1 MLAAAPRVAV
11 LHSSAHQNVA
21 AGHAANSAD
30 GPLLGEGGVFLKPL
44 PADDPRAE
52 RELQFYTRLNNGGGG
67 GERLQRFLPPFRG
80 VASLPAPAGG
90 TEQLTYLALDDVTA
104 ELSRPCVADL
114 KARFLCG
121 YPPATPHHASARA
134 ARISYQRHYSVWRA
148 TCGQVRSKG
157 RGQHQRLARLPPG
170 GLPGLGAFAF

>member
-1 MLAAAPRVAV
+1 MLAAAPRVSV
-11 LHSSAHQNVA
+11 LHTSVHQHVA

-52 RELQFYTRLNNGGGG
+52 RELQFYTRLSDGEG

-104 ELSRPCVADL
+104 GLSRPCVADL

-121 YPPATPHHASARA
+121 YPLAAPHASARA
-134 ARISYQRHYSVWRA
+134 ARISYQRH
-148 TCGQVRSKG
+148 
-157 RGQHQRLARLPPG
+157 
-170 GLPGLGAFAF
+170 